1 MMDFVDLLR
10 RFHALTDKEL
20 GDTELLASLSEYEFS
35 PSIGWS
41 ELLKHDRVI
50 LLAEAGSGKTAE
62 MRDQVKRLAG
72 EDRFAFFV
80 PLESLDREAIG
91 ALLSA
96 TEEER
101 FETWKA
107 NGQEPAWF
115 FLDAVDELK
124 LTAGKLD
131 RALGRLS
138 KAIDG
143 CIDRSRVIISCR
155 PSDWHPVDDLA
166 TVQDKLPV
174 PKQLLDA
181 APRMPEEVFTK
192 ALRHECGNANLVT
205 PEQVKPSGQDPVQ
218 KVAMLPMSDTQI
230 ELFAQRSGMND
241 AAAFLVEVNRQNAWT
256 FARRPLDLID
266 LISAWMSSKRLGTRA
281 EQYQANVTAKL
292 KDVPDRHDSGV
303 LADDRARL
311 GAERL
316 ALALALTRTRTI
328 RSPEQAPDILR
339 SDGVLE
345 PSTILHNWTEAARRA
360 LLRRALFDPATYGRV
375 RFHHRSVQEYLA
387 ACHLRALR
395 EKGMSTK
402 ALFRLLFAERYGVEV
417 VFPSMR
423 PLAAWLALWE
433 DDVRKELIKR
443 EPEALL
449 SSGDPETLDVNARS
463 DIVRAFVAAY
473 GQGGWRGLHVSS
485 NEIRR
490 LADPELAPV
499 IRQCWGKGPAN
510 DDVRDLLVK
519 TIWLGPIESCADLAR
534 AAALDPDWSPD
545 QRIIAIQALLVC
557 NRPDIVR
564 ELASDIVAKPA
575 SWPDKVVYGAAA
587 DLFPEFITVNE
598 LIALMEQTPEP
609 KQSSEGFGWVSRQ
622 IVETLDPRSEL
633 AVSLRDGMANLVWR
647 GRDPTQESY
656 DIRSKFD
663 YLAPALAMLCDR
675 QLSENSSA
683 SHDNLIR
690 ACVIASRFNGGEG
703 GERETVVRL
712 KEQFTADAALRSR
725 AFWAELAFT
734 DEAVPTSDDWRL
746 YFCTENKGLTGLLT
760 EADRPW
766 LESALA
772 DGNRPERRAVALHAS
787 IDLWHRRGRAAS
799 EMNTIRAH
807 LTGNE
812 ALIRVLEKHTEPPK
826 ENEELREMERDN
838 QRHRDTQIRREAQ
851 RLEDWKTWRD
861 ALISDPSDAFSAE
874 RLGTTIFNI
883 YSWLGSC
890 RQDRTRHDV
899 WDKNALTAAFGPDIA
914 GRAEKAF
921 VSLWRKTKPVLWSAR
936 PVEARVSGS
945 TLRDWIHGL
954 LGVSAEAATPGW
966 TDSLSSEDARTA
978 ATYATIEL
986 NGFAPFI
993 ATLAKTHSAEVNE
1006 VIGGEVKAEL
1016 RVAGDHDNL
1025 PALQDLTHAD
1035 GILKQ
1040 LLVPRLIAELNSWP
1054 SDFTYET
1061 GPRWAH
1067 HLEQVLR
1074 ILGAANGEADRKA
1087 IARECAKRYET
1098 DPHGPLALV
1107 WLKGLFRSDAVQ
1119 GTRALIEEFVNDSDP
1134 RTRERA
1140 IETFAE
1146 IFGVHDSVVL
1156 EIADHAQRAQ
1166 ALGQLVRRAYAF
1178 IRPEDDRVHEGV
1190 YSPDMRD
1197 YAERTRSLLLF
1208 RLLDTPG
1215 PEARSVALTLAD
1227 EDDFTHF
1234 PDRLRLLVR
1243 ERAATDAEFA
1253 PLTPEDVIALEKCLE
1268 APPQDRDGLFKVM
1281 MDRLDDLD
1289 HDLADYDFSDRQ
1301 TVRNITEEAEMRRT
1315 LTWRIDAKANGVY
1328 RVTQEEEVADRRRTD
1343 IRILATKGEQKA
1355 VMEVKIA
1362 DKWSLTKLKRAL
1374 REQLVEG
1381 YLRHSNCKAGC
1392 LLLTYHGRKGY
1403 WVPGTGI
1410 RLRFPE
1416 VVELLK
1422 QKARALETETQH
1434 DIRISVFGLDL
1445 TDSRLELA
1453 IPQVKLCPL

>member
-1 MMDFVDLLR
+1 MMEFIDLQR
-10 RFHALTDKEL
+10 RFHDLTDKEL
-20 GDTELLASLSEYEFS
+20 GDAEILVSLSEYEFG

-41 ELLKHDRVI
+41 ELLKYDRVV
-50 LLAEAGSGKTAE
+50 LLAEAGSGKTVEIREQA
-62 MRDQVKRLAG
+62 KRLAG
-72 EDRFAFFV
+72 EGRFAFFV
-80 PLESLDREAIG
+80 ALESLDREAIG
-91 ALLSA
+91 GLLSA
-96 TEEER
+96 ADEKR

-124 LTAGKLD
+124 LTKGKLD

-143 CIDRSRVIISCR
+143 QLDRARVIISCR
-155 PSDWHPVDDLA
+155 PSDWRPEIDLT
-166 TVQDKLPV
+166 TVQANLPV
-174 PKQLLDA
+174 PERSSDGLDRA
-181 APRMPEEVFTK
+181 SEEAFME
-192 ALRHECGNANLVT
+192 ALRRDRGETSAGVSHEK
-205 PEQVKPSGQDPVQ
+205 EPSSRGAVQ
-218 KVAMLPMSDTQI
+218 TVVMLPMSDAQI
-230 ELFAQRSGMND
+230 KRFTQRSGMND

-292 KDVPDRHDSGV
+292 KDVPDRHDRGV
-303 LADDRARL
+303 LADDRARR

-328 RSPEQAPDILR
+328 RSPEQASDTLQ

-345 PSTILHNWTEAARRA
+345 PSEFLRDNWSEAERRA

-375 RFHHRSVQEYLA
+375 RFHHRSVQEHLA

-463 DIVRAFVAAY
+463 NIVRAFVAAY

-587 DLFPEFITVNE
+587 DLFPEFITVDE

-647 GRDPTQESY
+647 GRDPAQESY

-734 DEAVPTSDDWRL
+734 DEAVPTSDDWRR

-1016 RVAGDHDNL
+1016 RVAGDHDSL

-1140 IETFAE
+1140 IETFAA
-1146 IFGVHDSVVL
+1146 IFGAHDAVGF
-1156 EIADHAQRAQ
+1156 EIADPGRHAKV
-1166 ALGQLVRRAYAF
+1166 LEQLVRCAYRF
-1178 IRPEDDRVHEGV
+1178 IRPKDDQVHEGV

-1197 YAERTRSLLLF
+1197 DAERARDLLLS
-1208 RLLDTPG
+1208 RLLETLG
-1215 PEARSVALTLAD
+1215 PEARNVTLTLAD
-1227 EDDFTHF
+1227 EDGFADVR
-1234 PDRLRLLVR
+1234 DRLRLLVR
-1243 ERAATDAEFA
+1243 ERAAADAEFPA
-1253 PLTPEDVIALEKCLE
+1253 LTAEDFFALEKYLE
-1268 APPQDRDGLFKVM
+1268 APPQDREGLFSVM
-1281 MDRLDDLD
+1281 MDRLE
-1289 HDLADYDFSDRQ
+1289 DLAHYLAHHDFSDRK
-1301 TVRNITEEAEMRRT
+1301 TVRSISEESQMQNT
-1315 LTWRIDAKANGVY
+1315 LASRIEGKANGTY
-1328 RVTQEEEVADRRRTD
+1328 RVAREEEVADRKHTD
-1343 IRILATKGEQKA
+1343 IRILAIKGDQKA
-1355 VMEVKIA
+1355 VIEVKIA
-1362 DKWSLTKLKRAL
+1362 DNWTLPELQRAL
-1374 REQLVEG
+1374 RKQLVEQ

-1392 LLLTYHGRKGY
+1392 LLLTYHGRKHY
-1403 WVPGTGI
+1403 WAPGTRKHLSFSEI
-1410 RLRFPE
+1410 
-1416 VVELLK
+1416 VELLK
-1422 QKARALETETQH
+1422 QNAEALEKETMH
-1434 DIRISVFGLDL
+1434 DVRVSVFGLNL
-1445 TDSRLELA
+1445 TDFPPRTGYPPS
-1453 IPQVKLCPL
+1453 